1 VSRLAK
7 FFAGNDPEKK
17 QYGRIHDRTDIR
29 PVPIFFCNILFYP
42 FLLRQTAI
50 GSFRIKTVFLKY
62 IMWDF
67 LKITIIQYADV
78 VTVTYRRIVA
88 VQALDEK
95 T

>member
-1 VSRLAK
+1 
-7 FFAGNDPEKK
+7 
-17 QYGRIHDRTDIR
+17 
-29 PVPIFFCNILFYP
+29 
-42 FLLRQTAI
+42 LLRQTAI

-95 T
+95 NEPNKSARQTKIRPVSF

>member
-1 VSRLAK
+1 MAAYTTQLTSGPSL
-7 FFAGNDPEKK
+7 FFFG
-17 QYGRIHDRTDIR
+17 
-29 PVPIFFCNILFYP
+29 NILFYP
-42 FLLRQTAI
+42 VFASADSHRLIQK
-50 GSFRIKTVFLKY
+50 KTVFLKY

>member
-1 VSRLAK
+1 
-7 FFAGNDPEKK
+7 
-17 QYGRIHDRTDIR
+17 
-29 PVPIFFCNILFYP
+29 
-42 FLLRQTAI
+42 LLRQTAI